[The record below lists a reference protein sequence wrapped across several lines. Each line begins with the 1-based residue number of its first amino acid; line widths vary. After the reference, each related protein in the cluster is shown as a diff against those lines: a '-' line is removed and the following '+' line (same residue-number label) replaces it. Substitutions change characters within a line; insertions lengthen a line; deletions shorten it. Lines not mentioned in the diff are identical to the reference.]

1 METEMVSQLIDQFG
15 MDVSGFAR
23 KLTFCSEDAQ
33 DLYQQT
39 FLKLMELRVAI
50 RKEEN
55 PRAFLFSI
63 ANGIWKN
70 ECRKLRRRARIA
82 PSISISRMQEEN
94 EQIQDSADTQSQVLE
109 QMQQEELRRAVER
122 LEPKYKTPIIL
133 MYTFGM
139 KVEEIAKSNIAS
151 GYGQDQIAKGKAET
165 KDRNGGTRIWHLGK
179 RKKRWNTCFIRQCS
193 SQMEKSRKHS

>member
-15 MDVSGFAR
+15 MYVMRFCR

-122 LEPKYKTPIIL
+122 LEPK
-133 MYTFGM
+133 
-139 KVEEIAKSNIAS
+139 
-151 GYGQDQIAKGKAET
+151 
-165 KDRNGGTRIWHLGK
+165 
-179 RKKRWNTCFIRQCS
+179 
-193 SQMEKSRKHS
+193 

>member
-15 MDVSGFAR
+15 MDVMRFCR

-63 ANGIWKN
+63 ANGIWKMN
-70 ECRKLRRRARIA
+70 AESSGAG
-82 PSISISRMQEEN
+82 QG
-94 EQIQDSADTQSQVLE
+94 
-109 QMQQEELRRAVER
+109 LRRASASR
-122 LEPKYKTPIIL
+122 GCRRKTSRYRTAPIH
-133 MYTFGM
+133 
-139 KVEEIAKSNIAS
+139 SH
-151 GYGQDQIAKGKAET
+151 
-165 KDRNGGTRIWHLGK
+165 R
-179 RKKRWNTCFIRQCS
+179 CS
-193 SQMEKSRKHS
+193 SRCSRRN

>member
-15 MDVSGFAR
+15 MDVMRFCR

-70 ECRKLRRRARIA
+70 ECRKLRRRARQKLKTE
-82 PSISISRMQEEN
+82 MEE
-94 EQIQDSADTQSQVLE
+94 
-109 QMQQEELRRAVER
+109 R
-122 LEPKYKTPIIL
+122 
-133 MYTFGM
+133 
-139 KVEEIAKSNIAS
+139 
-151 GYGQDQIAKGKAET
+151 GYGI
-165 KDRNGGTRIWHLGK
+165 
-179 RKKRWNTCFIRQCS
+179 
-193 SQMEKSRKHS
+193 

>member
-15 MDVSGFAR
+15 MDVMRFCR

-133 MYTFGM
+133 MYNFGM
-139 KVEEIAKSNIAS
+139 KVEEIAKIEHLPQATVKTRLRRARQKLKTEMEER
-151 GYGQDQIAKGKAET
+151 GYGI
-165 KDRNGGTRIWHLGK
+165 
-179 RKKRWNTCFIRQCS
+179 
-193 SQMEKSRKHS
+193 

>member
-15 MDVSGFAR
+15 MDVMRFCR

-94 EQIQDSADTQSQVLE
+94 EQIQDSADNSH
-109 QMQQEELRRAVER
+109 R
-122 LEPKYKTPIIL
+122 
-133 MYTFGM
+133 
-139 KVEEIAKSNIAS
+139 
-151 GYGQDQIAKGKAET
+151 
-165 KDRNGGTRIWHLGK
+165 
-179 RKKRWNTCFIRQCS
+179 CS
-193 SQMEKSRKHS
+193 SRCSRRN